1 MQHPSI
7 AALMIAG
14 LVSAG
19 IGCASTD
26 AGSRSSNDSV
36 AQPGRTTLTI
46 ENILQWP
53 LEGPAG
59 VDRIIDVLRRDGRM
73 LLQGRSLNSIDT
85 YRFGDGYE
93 AEFIHIDIPSR
104 QIRIGVADSKC
115 LEPALAGKLA
125 GTEVSPVRED
135 AHGIDRG
142 RNYIRRKDGVLSYL
156 SSTPVTDACIES
168 IYVSRKVEGKQ

>member
-1 MQHPSI
+1 MQHPSL
-7 AALMIAG
+7 AALMITG
-14 LVSAG
+14 LVSTS

-73 LLQGRSLNSIDT
+73 SLQGRSLNSIDT

-93 AEFIHIDIPSR
+93 AEFIHIDIPSS
-104 QIRIGVADSKC
+104 QINIGIGNEKC
-115 LEPALAGKLA
+115 LDPGYAAELSGSDP
-125 GTEVSPVRED
+125 SPVRED
-135 AHGIDRG
+135 SHGVDHG
-142 RNYIRRKDGVLSYL
+142 RNYIRRKADVLVHL
-156 SSTPVTDACIES
+156 SSTPITDVCIES
-168 IYVSRKVEGKQ
+168 IYISTKKDSKP